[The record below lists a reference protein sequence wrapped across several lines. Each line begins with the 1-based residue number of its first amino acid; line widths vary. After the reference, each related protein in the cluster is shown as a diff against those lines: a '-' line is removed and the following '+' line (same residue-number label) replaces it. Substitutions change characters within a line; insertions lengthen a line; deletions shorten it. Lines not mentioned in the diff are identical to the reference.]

1 MKHKISRIL
10 CTVLCCTPLLATAQT
25 SEKTTSPQRLYQ
37 EGLTLFQQKAYAA
50 AISPLQA
57 FVRQMAADGKP
68 LPATGKREEAEYML
82 VCAEYELR
90 NPKSI
95 ELLRDYL
102 EEFPAT
108 PHANRIYAL
117 IASAYFFERKYDDAL
132 AMFNSSRLELLGN
145 EERDDMT
152 YRLATCYLKTGNV
165 KEAAIWFETLR
176 STSRKY
182 AADCTYYLSYIRYS
196 QQRYDDALSGFLSLQ
211 DNAKYK
217 ALVPYYIAEIY
228 LIKKNYDKAEIV
240 AQNYLSSYPNHTYT
254 GEMYRVQGTADY
266 HFSKYHEAIKAFEK
280 YLENNAESSHRR
292 DALYML
298 GMSCYQTGVYSQVP
312 VILGEVTTEKDALTQ
327 NAYLHMGLAY
337 LQLADKNKARM
348 AFEQAAASNA
358 DLKIK
363 EQAAYNY
370 ALCIHET
377 SYSAFGESVT
387 VFEKFLN
394 EFPNSPYADKV
405 SNYLVEVY
413 MNTRS
418 YDAAL
423 KSIERIAHP
432 SMAILEAKQKILFQ
446 LGTQSFAN
454 TQFEQ
459 AIDYFNQSIAL
470 GQYNLQTKA
479 EALYWRGESY
489 YRLNR
494 MPEAARNFND
504 YLAITPQKNTEMFAL
519 AYYNLAYIAFHKKD
533 YTTAQDRFLKFV
545 QLDKG
550 TNATALADA
559 YNRMG
564 DCYLHVRRFDEAK
577 QYYSRAENLGTPA
590 GDYSYY
596 QLALVA
602 GLQKDHDGKVT
613 LLNRLANKYPDS
625 PYAVNAL
632 YEKGRSYV
640 QSNNNSQAIATF
652 KELLNKYPES
662 PISRKAATEIGLLYY
677 QNDDYSRAIEAYKYV
692 ITKYPGSEEARLAMR
707 DLKSIYVDANRVDE
721 FAALA
726 AQMPGEIRFEVSEQ
740 DSLTYI
746 AAEKVYMKGDITP
759 AKVSFTRYLQSY
771 PNGAFSLNSHY
782 YLCLIGKEEKDEE
795 VILEHTGKLLEY
807 PDNPYSEE
815 ALLMRGEILFNRKQY
830 EQALADYK
838 QLQARAATEERR
850 QLGATGVLRCAALLK
865 DDVEVIHAATA
876 LLAEAKLTPE
886 LRNEAL
892 YFRSKAYLNQKAGSK
907 AMDDLK
913 LLAKDTRTL
922 YGAEAKYLV
931 AQQQYN
937 AGEYVTAEK
946 EILNFIDQST
956 PHAYWLA
963 RSFILLSDVYVAMD
977 KKLDARQYLLS
988 LQQNYHANDDIEGM
1002 IEERLEQ
1009 IK

>member
-1 MKHKISRIL
+1 M
-10 CTVLCCTPLLATAQT
+10 
-25 SEKTTSPQRLYQ
+25 
-37 EGLTLFQQKAYAA
+37 FQQKAYTA
-50 AISPLQA
+50 AIAPLQD
-57 FVRQMAADGKP
+57 FVRLTDAAGKP
-68 LPATGKREEAEYML
+68 LPATGEREEAEYML

-90 NPKSI
+90 SPKSI
-95 ELLRDYL
+95 ELLRSYLDDY
-102 EEFPAT
+102 PDT

-117 IASAYFFERKYDDAL
+117 IASAYFFEGNYDEAL
-132 AMFNSSRLELLGN
+132 AMFNSARLDLLGN

-165 KEAAIWFETLR
+165 KEAAIWYETLR
-176 STSRKY
+176 STSSKY
-182 AADCTYYLSYIRYS
+182 AADCTYYLSYIRYT
-196 QQRYDDALSGFLSLQ
+196 QHRYDDALSGFLRLQ

-240 AQNYLSSYPNHTYT
+240 AQNCLSAYPGQTYA

-266 HFSKYHEAIKAFEK
+266 HFGKYQAAIKAFEK
-280 YLENNAESSHRR
+280 YLENNAESTHRR

-298 GMSCYQTGVYSQVP
+298 GISCYQTGIYSEVP
-312 VILGEVTTEKDALTQ
+312 AVLSEVTTVPDALTQ
-327 NAYLHMGLAY
+327 NAYLHIGLAY
-337 LQLADKNKARM
+337 LQMSDKNKARM

-394 EFPNSPYADKV
+394 EFPNSAYADKV
-405 SNYLVEVY
+405 SDYLVEVY

-423 KSIERIAHP
+423 KSIQRIAHP
-432 SMAILEAKQKILFQ
+432 SRAILEAKQKILFQ

-459 AIDYFNQSIAL
+459 AINYFDQSIAL

-479 EALYWRGESY
+479 DALYWRGESY

-494 MPEAARNFND
+494 MQEAARSFND
-504 YLAITPQKNTEMFAL
+504 YLSLTPQKNTEMFAL

-533 YTTAQDRFLKFV
+533 YTAAQDRFLKFI
-545 QLDKG
+545 QLQKG
-550 TNATALADA
+550 GNATALADA
-559 YNRMG
+559 YNRVG

-577 QYYSRAENLGTPA
+577 QYYTQAENLGTPA

-602 GLQKDHDGKVT
+602 GLQKDYDGKIT
-613 LLNRLANKYPDS
+613 LLNRLAGKYPQS

-640 QSNNNSQAIATF
+640 QSNNSNQAIATF
-652 KELLNKYPES
+652 RELLNKYPES
-662 PISRKAATEIGLLYY
+662 PLSRKAAAEIGLLYY
-677 QNDDYSRAIEAYKYV
+677 QNDDYNRAIEAYKHV
-692 ITKYPGSEEARLAMR
+692 VTKYPGSEEARLAMR

-726 AQMPGEIRFEVSEQ
+726 AQMPGAIRFEAGEQ

-746 AAEKVYMKGDITP
+746 AAEKVYMKGESIP
-759 AKVSFTRYLQSY
+759 AKTSFIRYLQSY
-771 PNGAFSLNSHY
+771 PNGAFSLNAHY
-782 YLCLIGKEEKDEE
+782 YLSLIGKEQKDEE
-795 VILEHTGKLLEY
+795 SVLEHTAKLLEY

-815 ALLMRGEILFNRKQY
+815 ALLMHGEVLFNRRQY

-838 QLQARAATEERR
+838 QLQARASTAERR
-850 QLGATGVLRCAALLK
+850 RLGATGVLRCGALLK
-865 DDVEVIHAATA
+865 DDAEVIHTATA
-876 LLAEAKLTPE
+876 LLAEAKLSPE
-886 LRNEAL
+886 LQNEAL
-892 YFRSKAYLNQKAGSK
+892 YYRAKAYLNQKAVQK
-907 AMDDLK
+907 AMEDLK

-937 AGEYVTAEK
+937 AGNYAAAEK
-946 EILNFIDQST
+946 EILDFIDQST

-963 RSFILLSDVYVAMD
+963 RSFVLLSDVYVAMD

-988 LQQNYHANDDIEGM
+988 LQQNYHADDDIEGL
-1002 IEERLEQ
+1002 IEERLE
-1009 IK
+1009 KLK